1 MRYFLTQKSV
11 KSMTIEV
18 LPESQD
24 FLKKIFLVVS
34 ILMIYLREVV
44 SILILG
50 VLVEVSL
57 AVSFIVEVT
66 MLPGVQIYEWRY
78 MYH

>member
-1 MRYFLTQKSV
+1 
-11 KSMTIEV
+11 MTIEDLQV
-18 LPESQD
+18 FQD